1 MCFRLFSR
9 LPSNYQSAGRRSDNE
24 SMFIVV
30 RIPVLAFVN
39 ELVQYTAST
48 LFLAGRC
55 RISLGVARWK
65 VGVPEILRI
74 RHGSAGE
81 PETN

>member
-1 MCFRLFSR
+1 
-9 LPSNYQSAGRRSDNE
+9 
-24 SMFIVV
+24 MFIVV

-39 ELVQYTAST
+39 ELVPVHSLNPVLGRSLSNISGAS
-48 LFLAGRC
+48 
-55 RISLGVARWK
+55 VARWK